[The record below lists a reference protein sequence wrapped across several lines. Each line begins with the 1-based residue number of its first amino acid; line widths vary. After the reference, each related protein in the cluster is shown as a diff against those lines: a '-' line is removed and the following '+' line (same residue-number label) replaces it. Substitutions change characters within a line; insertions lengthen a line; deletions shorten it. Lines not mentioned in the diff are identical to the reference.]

1 MENILNAERLAEGI
15 KELLIDDAIESYK
28 EMYVLKDLPKTPSIY
43 EKDIHTVLAALSEE
57 GRESF
62 YRLLETVITDST
74 TSFCAFLDGSCGY
87 LGQDSKLLLYSE
99 EGDEEILNGSLISYL
114 DKARGL
120 W

>member
-1 MENILNAERLAEGI
+1 MGNILNAERLAEGI

-28 EMYVLKDLPKTPSIY
+28 EMYVLKDLPNAPSLY
-43 EKDIHTVLAALSEE
+43 EKDIHTVLATLSEE

-62 YRLLETVITDST
+62 YRLLVNVITDSA

-87 LGQDSKLLLYSE
+87 LGQDSNLLLYSE
-99 EGDEEILNGSLISYL
+99 EENEELLNGSLMSYL
-114 DKARGL
+114 DKARGI